1 MKKGGQVSERKWK
14 CLMYKN
20 LGSFHSLVSDFR
32 RESKMLVNE
41 LFCLIAQD
49 TMIS

>member
-1 MKKGGQVSERKWK
+1 VEVFDVQKFGLIPQFGD
-14 CLMYKN
+14 
-20 LGSFHSLVSDFR
+20 FHS
-32 RESKMLVNE
+32 ESKMLVNE